1 MSTIDPTT
9 AFRRTLSEYG
19 LRPDEILWDR
29 CIHHFPGKGKAQKN
43 PRNKSGWYVGFRDR
57 CGGQF
62 GDFSQGMPA
71 KGIPWQMK
79 RDKPPTEAER
89 EHWKH
94 QDAKPTKRQVA
105 ARTRAAEEVGAAW
118 EAAVPANRTNVHP
131 YLEAKHID
139 RDYARVRVLKKGT
152 LGLKIMGRDY
162 TVPQDILLIPM
173 RKNKKLVNVQRIF
186 DGNKRY
192 WPEAEVIG
200 PFFEVDGDHSG
211 TNNTIYLCE
220 DWATACS
227 IAQCAQALCI
237 ASFNVGGLLA
247 VAKYIRGRV
256 SKAALQ
262 LPLII
267 AADNDRWTSLSDDT
281 PNPGVWYATKA
292 AEEVGA
298 DVAIPDF
305 KDLVPRPTSFND
317 LHRMEGA
324 AAVRKWLDPK
334 IAYKA
339 TTLPEVEEPDREPG
353 ADGWAET
360 APFRFLGM
368 HRDRYHYLPQGHGQ
382 IVALTAA
389 SHAHEMELAQLASDD
404 WWRREFP
411 SSSGNSIDWR
421 KAGKAIMEECR
432 KRGVFQP
439 ESIRG
444 RGFWRDDDGDIIAH
458 FGDRL
463 LLSGGKRAVRPEAYN
478 GQAHIYP
485 RLPRFDGAHRT
496 EVMDIDESQTLV
508 DMFTSRAWD
517 DEASGFLLAGWVALA
532 PFSGALP
539 WRPHLWLTGSSGSGK
554 TTLIQ
559 RMIMPLLGGMELY
572 AEGATTEA
580 GIRWKLEA
588 CARPV
593 VLDDAEQST
602 ARWSARARVRKILEL
617 ARSASSSGGRLLGGG
632 SASSAATNFRATSM
646 FLLASVAAGLREE
659 ADKSRFAV
667 LNLKSPEQ
675 LDPVERRKEW
685 EAFQP
690 ELDMYFTPMAGR
702 SLIART
708 AQWLRT
714 GRFDELQTVVT
725 SAANIALGNAHA
737 AEQLGTLA
745 TGTWLMLTDDIP
757 EESQVVEWF
766 YKLAVKPYGAGDE
779 PTGFTVL
786 QEILQQAEGVRKG
799 LVHHL
804 KTVGE
809 LVDLVA
815 AGPTAPT
822 TTVTYFDAVKTLKR
836 RGIKVKGLPDEEQF
850 LVISNQSEWVSKGL
864 AKTTYAG
871 TWIQDLRTIPSARR
885 GPPTR
890 FGKEL
895 PRARTTEIPLRSFG
909 DHTRAA
915 A

>member
-1 MSTIDPTT
+1 MTNTDPTI
-9 AFRRTLSEYG
+9 AFHRALSEYG
-19 LRPDEILWDR
+19 LHPDEILWDSR
-29 CIHHFPGKGKAQKN
+29 IHHFPGKDKAEKS
-43 PRNKSGWYVGFRDR
+43 PRNKSAWYIAFEDR
-57 CGGQF
+57 AGGVF
-62 GDFSQGMPA
+62 GDYSQGLE
-71 KGIPWQMK
+71 KVPWQMK
-79 RDKPPTEAER
+79 RHRAPTLAER
-89 EHWKH
+89 EEWKRK
-94 QDAKPTKRQVA
+94 DAKIAKRQA
-105 ARTRAAEEVGAAW
+105 EARARAGKEVQAAW
-118 EAAVPANRTNVHP
+118 DAAVPANTANVHP
-131 YLEAKHID
+131 YLKAKRID
-139 RDYARVRVLKKGT
+139 RGISNVRVLKKGT
-152 LGLKIMGRDY
+152 RGLKIMGRDY
-162 TVPQDILLIPM
+162 TVRQDILLIPM
-173 RKNKKLVNVQRIF
+173 RKNNKLVNVQRIF

-200 PFFEVDGDHSG
+200 TACVVGGDYFQRNKK
-211 TNNTIYLCE
+211 TLYLCE
-220 DWATACS
+220 GWATAWS
-227 IAQCAQALCI
+227 ISECAKTVCI
-237 ASFNVGGLLA
+237 VAFVAGGLLP
-247 VAKYIRGRV
+247 VAKRIRKKYGKMR
-256 SKAALQ
+256 
-262 LPLII
+262 LII

-298 DVAIPDF
+298 EVAIPDF

-317 LHRMEGA
+317 LHRMESA

-339 TTLPEVEEPDREPG
+339 ATLPEVEEPDRESG

-360 APFRFLGM
+360 APFRCLGM
-368 HRDRYHYLPQGHGQ
+368 HRDRYHYLPHSHGQ

-389 SHAHEMELAQLASDD
+389 SHAHEMELAQLAGND

-421 KAGKAIMEECR
+421 KAGKAIMEECH

-444 RGFWRDDDGDIIAH
+444 RGFWRDEDGEIIAH

-463 LLSGGKRAVRPEAYN
+463 LLPGGKRAVRPEAYK

-496 EVMDIDESQTLV
+496 EVMDIDESKTLV
-508 DMFTSRAWD
+508 DMFTSRTWD

-602 ARWSARARVRKILEL
+602 AQSARARVRAILEL

-646 FLLASVAAGLREE
+646 FLLASVAAGFREE
-659 ADKSRFAV
+659 ADKSRFTV
-667 LNLKSPEQ
+667 LSLKSPEQ

-690 ELDMYFTPMAGR
+690 ELDRYFTPMAGR

-714 GRFDELQTVVT
+714 GRFDELQTVVK
-725 SAANIALGNAHA
+725 SAANIALGNARA
-737 AEQLGTLA
+737 ADQLGTLA
-745 TGTWLMLTDDIP
+745 TGTWLMLSDDIP

-766 YKLAVKPYGAGDE
+766 YKLVVKPYGAGDE
-779 PTGFTVL
+779 PKGFTVL
-786 QEILQQAEGVRKG
+786 QKILQQAEGVRKG
-799 LVHHL
+799 SVHHL

-815 AGPTAPT
+815 AGPTTPT
-822 TTVTYFDAVKTLKR
+822 TTVTYRDAVKTLKR

-850 LVISNQSEWVSKGL
+850 LVISNQSEWVWKRL
-864 AKTTYAG
+864 AKTTYAD

-890 FGKEL
+890 FGKGL
-895 PRARTTEIPLRSFG
+895 PRARTTEIPLRSFS

>member
-1 MSTIDPTT
+1 MNTVDPTT

-43 PRNKSGWYVGFRDR
+43 PRNKSAYYIGFEDR
-57 CGGQF
+57 AGGVF
-62 GDFSQGMPA
+62 GDYSQGLE
-71 KGIPWQMK
+71 KVVWQMK
-79 RDKPPTEAER
+79 QDHPPTKEERAEWARQDAER
-89 EHWKH
+89 S
-94 QDAKPTKRQVA
+94 KRQA
-105 ARTRAAEEVGAAW
+105 EARTRAAEEVVAAW
-118 EAAVPANRTNVHP
+118 EAAVPANRHTIHP
-131 YLEAKHID
+131 YLESKHID
-139 RDYARVRVLKKGT
+139 REVGGVRVLKQGT
-152 LGLKIMGRDY
+152 PSLKIIGQDY
-162 TVPQDILLIPM
+162 NVTQDILLIPM
-173 RKNKKLVNVQRIF
+173 RKDKKLANVQRIF
-186 DGNKRY
+186 GNTKRY
-192 WPEAEVIG
+192 WPSAEVIG
-200 PFFEVDGDHSG
+200 TFCAVGGHHFKQNK
-211 TNNTIYLCE
+211 TTLYLCE
-220 DWATACS
+220 GWATARS
-227 IAQCAQALCI
+227 ISECAKAVCLV
-237 ASFNVGGLLA
+237 AFVAGGLLP
-247 VAKYIRGRV
+247 VAKRTRKKYG
-256 SKAALQ
+256 KAR
-262 LPLII
+262 LII
-267 AADNDRWTSLSDDT
+267 AADNDRWTSRHDDT

-292 AEEVGA
+292 AKAVGA
-298 DVAIPDF
+298 EVAIPDF
-305 KDLVPRPTSFND
+305 KDLALKPTDFND
-317 LHRMEGA
+317 LHRMESA

-360 APFRFLGM
+360 APFRCLGM
-368 HRDRYHYLPQGHGQ
+368 HRDRYYYLPQGHGL
-382 IVALTAA
+382 IVELTAA
-389 SHAHEMELAQLASDD
+389 SHAHEMELAQLAKDD

-421 KAGKAIMEECR
+421 KAGKAIMEECH

-444 RGFWRDDDGDIIAH
+444 RGFWRDEDGDIIAH

-463 LLSGGKRAVRPEAYN
+463 LLPGGKRAVRPEAYK
-478 GQAHIYP
+478 GQAHIYT

-559 RMIMPLLGGMELY
+559 RMIMPLLGGMGLY
-572 AEGATTEA
+572 TEGATTEA
-580 GIRWKLEA
+580 AIRRKLQA

-602 ARWSARARVRKILEL
+602 AKAARARVRAILEL
-617 ARSASSSGGRLLGGG
+617 ARSASSSGGRLLRGG

-667 LNLKSPEQ
+667 LSLKSPEQ

-690 ELDMYFTPMAGR
+690 ELDIYFTPMAGR

-708 AQWLRT
+708 AQWLRS
-714 GRFDELQTVVT
+714 GKLDELQTVVK
-725 SAANIALGNAHA
+725 SAANIALGNARA
-737 AEQLGTLA
+737 ADQLGTLA
-745 TGTWLMLTDDIP
+745 TGTWLMLSDDIP
-757 EESQVVEWF
+757 EESQIVEWF
-766 YKLAVKPYGAGDE
+766 YRLVVKPFGAGDE
-779 PTGFTVL
+779 PKGFTVL
-786 QEILQQAEGVRKG
+786 QKILQQAEGVRKG
-799 LVHHL
+799 SVHHL

-815 AGPTAPT
+815 AGPTTPT
-822 TTVTYFDAVKTLKR
+822 TTVTYRDAVKTLKR
-836 RGIKVKGLPDEEQF
+836 LGIKVKGMPDEEQI
-850 LVISNQSEWVSKGL
+850 LVISNQSEWVRKRL
-864 AKTTYAG
+864 AKTTYAD
-871 TWIQDLRTIPSARR
+871 TWITDLRTIPSARR

-890 FGKEL
+890 FGKGL
-895 PRARTTEIPLRSFG
+895 PRARTTEIPLRSFS

>member
-1 MSTIDPTT
+1 MKDPDT
-9 AFRRTLSEYG
+9 AFRRKMSEYG
-19 LRPDEILWDR
+19 LYPGLIKWDER
-29 CIHHFPGKGKAQKN
+29 VHHFPGKGEAEKD

-186 DGNKRY
+186 GKAKRY
-192 WPEAEVIG
+192 WPSAEVIG
-200 PFFEVDGDHSG
+200 TVCVVGGDHFKRNKK
-211 TNNTIYLCE
+211 TLYLCE
-220 DWATACS
+220 GWATAWS
-227 IAQCAQALCI
+227 IAECTKTVCLVAFVA
-237 ASFNVGGLLA
+237 GGLLP
-247 VAKYIRGRV
+247 VAKRIRKKYR
-256 SKAALQ
+256 KMR
-262 LPLII
+262 LII

-305 KDLVPRPTSFND
+305 KDLSGKPTDFND
-317 LHRMEGA
+317 LHRVEGPR
-324 AAVRKWLDPK
+324 AVKKWLDPK

-339 TTLPEVEEPDREPG
+339 ATLPEVEEPDWEPG

-368 HRDRYHYLPQGHGQ
+368 HRDRYRYLPQGHGQ

-389 SHAHEMELAQLASDD
+389 SHAHEMELARLASDD

-421 KAGKAIMEECR
+421 KAGKATMEECH
-432 KRGVFQP
+432 KCGVFQP
-439 ESIRG
+439 ERIRG
-444 RGFWRDDDGDIIAH
+444 RGFWRDDDGKIIAH

-463 LLSGGKRAVRPEAYN
+463 LLPGGKRVVRPEAYK
-478 GQAHIYP
+478 GQAHIYT
-485 RLPRFDGAHRT
+485 RLPRFDGAHQK
-496 EVMDIDESQTLV
+496 EVMDIDESRTLV
-508 DMFTSRAWD
+508 DMFASRAWD

-559 RMIMPLLGGMELY
+559 RMIMPLLGGMGLY
-572 AEGATTEA
+572 TEGATTEA
-580 GIRWKLEA
+580 AIRRKLDA

-602 ARWSARARVRKILEL
+602 AKPARARVRAIQEL
-617 ARSASSSGGRLLGGG
+617 ARSASSSGGRLLRGG
-632 SASSAATNFRATSM
+632 SASSAAMNFRATSM
-646 FLLASVAAGLREE
+646 FLLASVAAGFREE

-667 LNLKSPEQ
+667 LSLKSPEQ

-714 GRFDELQTVVT
+714 GRFDKLQTVVK
-725 SAANIALGNAHA
+725 SAANIALGDARA
-737 AEQLGTLA
+737 ADQLGTLA
-745 TGTWLMLTDDIP
+745 TGTWLMLSDDIP

-766 YKLAVKPYGAGDE
+766 YKLAVKTYGAGDE
-779 PTGFTVL
+779 PKGFTVL
-786 QEILQQAEGVRKG
+786 QKILQQAEGVRKG

-815 AGPTAPT
+815 AGPTTPT
-822 TTVTYFDAVKTLKR
+822 TTVTYCDAVKTLKR

-850 LVISNQSEWVSKGL
+850 LVISNQSEWVSKRL

-871 TWIQDLRTIPSARR
+871 TWIKDLRTIPSARR

-890 FGKEL
+890 FGKGL
-895 PRARTTEIPLRSFG
+895 PRARTTEIPLRSFS

>member
-1 MSTIDPTT
+1 M
-9 AFRRTLSEYG
+9 
-19 LRPDEILWDR
+19 
-29 CIHHFPGKGKAQKN
+29 
-43 PRNKSGWYVGFRDR
+43 
-57 CGGQF
+57 
-62 GDFSQGMPA
+62 
-71 KGIPWQMK
+71 
-79 RDKPPTEAER
+79 
-89 EHWKH
+89 
-94 QDAKPTKRQVA
+94 
-105 ARTRAAEEVGAAW
+105 
-118 EAAVPANRTNVHP
+118 HP

-173 RKNKKLVNVQRIF
+173 RKNNKLANVQRIF

-200 PFFEVDGDHSG
+200 PYFDVDGNHSG

-256 SKAALQ
+256 GKAALQ
-262 LPLII
+262 LII
-267 AADNDRWTSLSDDT
+267 AADNDRWTSLHDDT

-305 KDLVPRPTSFND
+305 KDLSGKPTDFND
-317 LHRMEGA
+317 LHRMEGPK
-324 AAVRKWLDPK
+324 AVRKWLNPK

-368 HRDRYHYLPQGHGQ
+368 HRDRYHYLPRGHGR
-382 IVALTAA
+382 IVALTPA
-389 SHAHEMELAQLASDD
+389 SHAHEMELARLASDD

-421 KAGKAIMEECR
+421 KAGKAIMEECH

-444 RGFWRDDDGDIIAH
+444 RGFWRGEDGEIIAH

-463 LLSGGKRAVRPEAYN
+463 LLPGGKRVVRPEAYK
-478 GQAHIYP
+478 GQAHIYT
-485 RLPRFDGAHRT
+485 RLPHFDGAHQK
-496 EVMDIDESQTLV
+496 EVMDIVESRTLV
-508 DMFTSRAWD
+508 DMFASRSWE

-602 ARWSARARVRKILEL
+602 AQSARARVRKILEL

-714 GRFDELQTVVT
+714 GRFDKLQTVVK
-725 SAANIALGNAHA
+725 SAANIALGNARA
-737 AEQLGTLA
+737 AEQLGALA
-745 TGTWLMLTDDIP
+745 TGTWLMLSDDIP

-766 YKLAVKPYGAGDE
+766 YKSGVKPYDAGDE
-779 PTGFTVL
+779 PKGFTVL

-822 TTVTYFDAVKTLKR
+822 TTVTYRDAVKTLKR
-836 RGIKVKGLPDEEQF
+836 LGIKVKGLPDEEQF
-850 LVISNQSEWVSKGL
+850 LVISNQSEWVSKRL
-864 AKTTYAG
+864 V
-871 TWIQDLRTIPSARR
+871 QDNVRRHLDPGPTHDPKRTAR
-885 GPPTR
+885 
-890 FGKEL
+890 
-895 PRARTTEIPLRSFG
+895 AADPLRQGAPACAHHRDSFEILQRPY
-909 DHTRAA
+909 TRRRLARA
-915 A
+915 CPVRVRC